1 MHAGHEFLRGNLCRG
16 ESVERNRRPF
26 LSPSR
31 PPRNSNVGCVQSYP
45 PSVTTSITM
54 SSHSKTNGASPS
66 VEQRT
71 ANLIQWTS
79 SLSFSDLPEAVVD
92 RTKSFLLDTIACS
105 IAGQT
110 HPAVQAMLSFAA
122 QMGPKDGPCE
132 YFFAPEKRTSAAFSA
147 LVNGAAS
154 HVVELDDLNNAGM
167 IHPVSHHRNVR
178 YSL

>member
-1 MHAGHEFLRGNLCRG
+1 
-16 ESVERNRRPF
+16 
-26 LSPSR
+26 
-31 PPRNSNVGCVQSYP
+31 
-45 PSVTTSITM
+45 M
-54 SSHSKTNGASPS
+54 SSHSKANGVSSS

-79 SLSFSDLPEAVVD
+79 SLSFSDLPTAVLD
-92 RTKSFLLDTIACS
+92 RTKSFLLDTIACA

-110 HPAVQAMLSFAA
+110 HTAVQAMLSFAA

-132 YFFAPEKRTSAAFSA
+132 YFFAPEKRTSAAFAA

-167 IHPVSHHRNVR
+167 IHPVF
-178 YSL
+178 YILQ